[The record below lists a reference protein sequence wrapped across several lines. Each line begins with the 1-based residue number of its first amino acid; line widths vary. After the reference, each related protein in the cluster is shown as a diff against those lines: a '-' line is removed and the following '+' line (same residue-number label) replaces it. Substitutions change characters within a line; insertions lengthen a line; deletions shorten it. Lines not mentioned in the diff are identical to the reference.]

1 LPREV
6 TIMEK
11 KYWLSRK
18 RASGVMARRATSA
31 EARLIHLELAGRYSI
46 RAANCGPAE
55 LYLHVEGDADAAP
68 AADGHEPGR
77 PS

>member
-1 LPREV
+1 
-6 TIMEK
+6 MEK

-18 RASGVMARRATSA
+18 RASGAMARKASSA

-55 LYLHVEGDADAAP
+55 LYLHVEDQPSAAP
-68 AADGHEPGR
+68 ADDELPPRRSH
-77 PS
+77 